1 MIGGTPPPIG
11 GTTILFKDLVDR
23 LSARHELLV
32 QVIDTSR
39 PKGGWIGA
47 ALIGMK
53 CIAGGIWNIP
63 RATVVSFH
71 SSMQGAI
78 FFGPI
83 LHVLCRFYGKKWIFR
98 GFGGQYESWF
108 RDLSLPAQWILRATI
123 FRADV
128 ILFER
133 MSSVEY
139 FRSVT
144 DSPLYWYPNS
154 RKPEQGIEPACI
166 DRQSCRRFV
175 YVGHVKPSK
184 GIKELIDA
192 AKSLVKSELIVD
204 VYGPLQEGVSE
215 TWFEGSPVRY
225 CGVLSR
231 DQVMRTLV
239 QYDALI
245 LPTYWEGEGH
255 PGVILEAYCAGI
267 PVIATR
273 WGGIPEIVDS
283 ETGILVEPRDVEDL
297 STAIRCLIESDKLL
311 ARLRNGA
318 RSKAA
323 KFDADRWTQY
333 FIDLCHRLATN

>member
-1 MIGGTPPPIG
+1 MIGGVPPPIG
-11 GTTILFKDLVDR
+11 GTTILFQDLVDR
-23 LSARHELLV
+23 LSAKEALAV
-32 QVIDTSR
+32 TVIDTSR
-39 PKGGWIGA
+39 PSDGLMFA

-53 CIAGGIWNIP
+53 CIASAIWNIP

-71 SSMQGAI
+71 SSMQGAV

-83 LHVLCRFYGKKWIFR
+83 VHILCRFFGKKWIFR
-98 GFGGQYESWF
+98 GFGGHFESWF
-108 RDLSLPAQWILRATI
+108 RALSLPAQWIVRSTVLRADT
-123 FRADV
+123 

-139 FRSVT
+139 FQSVT
-144 DSPLYWYPNS
+144 GSPLYWYPNS
-154 RKPEQGIEPACI
+154 RKREQSIEPACI
-166 DRQSCRRFV
+166 DRPSCRRFV

-184 GIKELIDA
+184 GIRELINA
-192 AKSLVKSELIVD
+192 SKILLKSELIVD
-204 VYGPLQEGVSE
+204 VYGPLQEGVLES
-215 TWFEGSPVRY
+215 WFEGSPVRY
-225 CGVLSR
+225 CGILPR

-267 PVIATR
+267 PVITTR

-283 ETGILVEPRDVEDL
+283 ETGILVKPQDVEAL
-297 STAIRCLIESDKLL
+297 ATAMRSLIDSDELLIRF
-311 ARLRNGA
+311 RNGA

-323 KFDADRWTQY
+323 EFDADRWTQH
-333 FIDLCHRLATN
+333 FIDLCHRLVAN